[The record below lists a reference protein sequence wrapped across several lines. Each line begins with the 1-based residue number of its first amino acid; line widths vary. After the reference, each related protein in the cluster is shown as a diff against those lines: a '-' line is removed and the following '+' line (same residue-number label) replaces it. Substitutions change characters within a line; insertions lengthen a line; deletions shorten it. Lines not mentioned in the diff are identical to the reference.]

1 MKKTLFSIFSIFF
14 FDACQE
20 SIMKEERMVINE
32 NNVTIKYLNFI
43 PHEMDTSCMQ
53 KSITELFDAIE
64 KNAMTQY
71 KSMYFIEHKYF
82 KKLIATEG
90 LNIENLN
97 KDLFIIFSLEKS
109 LFFLSKK
116 TFTDKNLDN
125 FSMYQLKSKI
135 DFKKCWKI

>member
-1 MKKTLFSIFSIFF
+1 MKKTLLSLFSIFF

-20 SIMKEERMVINE
+20 SIMKEERIIINE
-32 NNVTIKYLNFI
+32 NNVTVRYLNFI
-43 PHEMDTSCMQ
+43 PNEVDKSCME
-53 KSITELFDAIE
+53 KSITELFDVIE
-64 KNAMTQY
+64 KNTMTQY

-82 KKLIATEG
+82 KKILSREG

-97 KDLFIIFSLEKS
+97 KDIFILFSLEKD

-116 TFTDKNLDN
+116 PFTDKNTDN
-125 FSMYQLKSKI
+125 FSMYQLKNKI